1 MKKLIL
7 LLLLV
12 FPFVFGACSS
22 DDEDDNRPEYLI
34 GTTWSGINNKI
45 KISLHFTKE
54 NGAKMGTDKYYD
66 WYDWYEKK
74 GKIHLKS
81 KDYGKYPFE
90 CSINGKTIIVTNAET
105 GKLTYTLYKE

>member
-1 MKKLIL
+1 MKKLLFLFIL
-7 LLLLV
+7 LS
-12 FPFVFGACSS
+12 FVLGSCSS
-22 DDEDDNRPEYLI
+22 DDEGGNRPEYLV

-45 KISLHFTKE
+45 KISLYFTKE
-54 NGAKMGTDKYYD
+54 NGAKMGTDTYYD
-66 WYDWYEKK
+66 WYDWHEKK

-90 CSINGKTIIVTNAET
+90 CSINEKTMIVTNAET